1 MCTSGFLCLAFPG
14 GFGLAHKPRAKVCLH
29 RLSSECE
36 SLCCILSNQSCA
48 WCSQWCQPLLV
59 QQQRCFSRRFIAWWL
74 LNRCELFL
82 EVCQCSE
89 MEPPQGRMA
98 AFTKMGAGKCRGS
111 WHSPGSGFAHSVRAH
126 PEVLPCGCCT
136 RRFYFYFSHTLG
148 FSQSISVGRCCCI
161 LVQDRA
167 VRCQCFFLH
176 LCKNIS
182 TVNVHVMCVLY
193 CCLNWKNP
201 LS

>member
-1 MCTSGFLCLAFPG
+1 MCTSGFLCLAFPS

-82 EVCQCSE
+82 EVCQCIE

-136 RRFYFYFSHTLG
+136 QRFLFLSHPGIFPKHFTRKVL
-148 FSQSISVGRCCCI
+148 
-161 LVQDRA
+161 
-167 VRCQCFFLH
+167 LH
-176 LCKNIS
+176 PCAE
-182 TVNVHVMCVLY
+182 
-193 CCLNWKNP
+193 
-201 LS
+201 